1 MSALQRRSPK
11 AEARAESQRE
21 RILDAAQKCFIEQGF
36 HGAGMALIAETA
48 GISAG
53 LTYRYFDSKSAIML
67 AIIARELEGKR
78 ARIEELCGT
87 KDFLAAVLEKFRA
100 WQTGSAD
107 VMNAALFLEMSAEA
121 SRSPEILEA
130 IRKSDALVLG
140 EFEGWLRRDR
150 GAGGQGMPAGEASR
164 RALLMQCLIEG
175 LVVRAARD
183 PGLDAGAVGR
193 ALLPVFAQLGFAP
206 PGKTRP

>member
-1 MSALQRRSPK
+1 VSALQRRTPK

-48 GISAG
+48 GISTG
-53 LTYRYFDSKSAIML
+53 LTYRYFASKSAIML

-78 ARIEELCGT
+78 ARIGELCGGE
-87 KDFLAAVLEKFRA
+87 DFLAAVLEKFRA

-130 IRKSDALVLG
+130 IRESDALVLG

-150 GAGGQGMPAGEASR
+150 SAGGLGMPAGEASP

-183 PGLDAGAVGR
+183 PGLDAAAVSR
-193 ALLPVFAQLGFAP
+193 ALAPVFAQLGFTA
-206 PGKTRP
+206 PGKTAP